1 MDRRR
6 FARGHSRDIRASN
19 DDTLLPP
26 LQLTGSEPSDLSVS
40 FPPRKADCLGP
51 STCRRGTICRA
62 TAAENTTN
70 HAESWHYG
78 EDCLGTAFSAA
89 SAKYLLGPGSSN
101 EASETLPAAST

>member
-19 DDTLLPP
+19 DDILLPP
-26 LQLTGSEPSDLSVS
+26 LQLMGSEPSDLSVS
-40 FPPRKADCLGP
+40 FPLRKADCLGA

-70 HAESWHYG
+70 HADSWRTPARI
-78 EDCLGTAFSAA
+78 DWVW
-89 SAKYLLGPGSSN
+89 LLCRTVRTPIGPVSVLSY
-101 EASETLPAAST
+101 